1 MSVVLVVMFYKTL
14 HPLLSFLD
22 AVKAISGI
30 QAIAAVPERV
40 EEGLRIWDVVA
51 DSRTAVRE
59 DNSVLLKQSHS
70 GRGFHARAIV

>member
-1 MSVVLVVMFYKTL
+1 MSVVLVVMFHKTL
-14 HPLLSFLD
+14 HPLFSFLD
-22 AVKAISGI
+22 AVKAVSGI
-30 QAIAAVPERV
+30 QAIAAVLKRTEK
-40 EEGLRIWDVVA
+40 GLRIRVVVT